1 MQARVALGV
10 GKGVLFREVSSVQFR
25 SVLTERERFYTHAHC
40 SNQGSRVE
48 GFHRK
53 TLN

>member
-10 GKGVLFREVSSVQFR
+10 GKGVLFRGILSSGVSLQ
-25 SVLTERERFYTHAHC
+25 REGFHTHAHC

-48 GFHRK
+48 GFHHK